1 MKMTKWIAILAL
13 ALPISINA
21 NNPIVGPLS
30 KVADIVNNYYSV
42 NKIFFN
48 DDIGET
54 LFVDFEG
61 LTDDLKE
68 LNVFRGEKLMMTDMV
83 ADLPSDAIYEINL
96 DMFRKGIYTIELVTK
111 DGIKIQK
118 IVIVK

>member
-13 ALPISINA
+13 TLPISINA
-21 NNPIVGPLS
+21 NNPIVGPFS
-30 KVADIVNNYYSV
+30 KVLDIVNNYYSI

-68 LNVFRGEKLMMTDMV
+68 LNVFRGK
-83 ADLPSDAIYEINL
+83 N
-96 DMFRKGIYTIELVTK
+96 
-111 DGIKIQK
+111 
-118 IVIVK
+118 